1 MGVTGGSPLGFDVG
15 ARGAGGT
22 LKGLDLGVRGM
33 RVGGQ
38 RKLKVPPELGYGD
51 RVGGWVGAAG
61 STGGVGGG
69 WGGGGGPAK
78 DQKRASGL
86 AVAWPG
92 LGLGSG
98 GRSLARDAVTAAGA
112 LPCVPRLKR
121 IPPILLPLPA
131 GGGRGAPWGHPGH
144 QR

>member
-51 RVGGWVGAAG
+51 RVGGWVGG
-61 STGGVGGG
+61 RIG
-69 WGGGGGPAK
+69 
-78 DQKRASGL
+78 SGL
-86 AVAWPG
+86 AINWDQRRERCKPAVQGCHFRPASRAQPTSPLLTPACCCLCLQGVGEVPPG
-92 LGLGSG
+92 ATLDINVELLSIKQD
-98 GRSLARDAVTAAGA
+98 ARGYQVKLVEG
-112 LPCVPRLKR
+112 
-121 IPPILLPLPA
+121 
-131 GGGRGAPWGHPGH
+131 
-144 QR
+144 